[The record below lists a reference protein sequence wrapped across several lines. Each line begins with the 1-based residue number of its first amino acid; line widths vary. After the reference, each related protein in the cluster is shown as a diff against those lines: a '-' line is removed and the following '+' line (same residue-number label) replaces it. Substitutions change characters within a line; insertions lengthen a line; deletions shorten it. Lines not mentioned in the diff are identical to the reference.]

1 MDKEYNVELKS
12 MKTDVMERVFMLND
26 KFFTD
31 LDAPEVQKGN
41 LTVDLQVR
49 RTSGLYVLNFHT
61 HGTILIPCDRCLDDM
76 ELPIDTTDELR
87 VKMGDHYDDEN
98 EIIEIDENEGFL
110 NVAWFIYEFIALNIP
125 MTHVHEPG
133 ACNEAMVEELN
144 KHLCVSVLD
153 EDDED
158 SWLDADD
165 DSDDDVTDSADDDA
179 PREIDPRWNALKK
192 ILDNN

>member
-1 MDKEYNVELKS
+1 MNKEYNVELKS
-12 MKTDVMERVFMLND
+12 MKSDVEERVFTLND
-26 KFFTD
+26 TFFAD
-31 LDAPEVQKGN
+31 LDAPEVQKGR
-41 LTVDLQVR
+41 LTVQLQVR
-49 RTSGLYVLNFHT
+49 RTSGLYVLRFHT

-76 ELPIDTTDELR
+76 ELPIDTDDELK
-87 VKMGDHYDDEN
+87 VKLGDHYDDEN

-133 ACNEAMVEELN
+133 ACNESMVEELK
-144 KHLCVSVLD
+144 KHLCVSALD
-153 EDDED
+153 EDNED

-165 DSDDDVTDSADDDA
+165 DSVEDATEDHDDA
-179 PREIDPRWNALKK
+179 PREMDPRWNALKK

>member
-12 MKTDVMERVFMLND
+12 MKTDVMEREFTLTD
-26 KFFTD
+26 KFFAD
-31 LDAPEVQKGN
+31 LEAPEVQKGD
-41 LTVDLQVR
+41 LTVDLEVR

-61 HGTILIPCDRCLDDM
+61 YGTILIPCDRCLDDM

-87 VKMGDHYDDEN
+87 VKLGDHYDDEN
-98 EIIEIDENEGFL
+98 EIIEIDENEGYL

-125 MTHVHEPG
+125 MAHVHEPG
-133 ACNEAMVEELN
+133 ACNEAMVAELN
-144 KHLCVSVLD
+144 KHLCVSALD

-165 DSDDDVTDSADDDA
+165 DAAADATDSDDDDA